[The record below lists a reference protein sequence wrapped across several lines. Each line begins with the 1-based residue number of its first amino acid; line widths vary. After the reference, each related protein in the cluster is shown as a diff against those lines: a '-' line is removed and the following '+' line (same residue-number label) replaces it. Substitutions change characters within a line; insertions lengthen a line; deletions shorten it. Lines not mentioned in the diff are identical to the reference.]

1 MARETAHS
9 MLRRC
14 RGWDYRAPAIYMIT
28 LTLADRRSCAL
39 GRLVDDGARPPRV
52 EPSPLGAAVLAHW
65 KRMGEF
71 TPGVEPLFGI
81 VMPDHF
87 HGILRVTQYLEKP
100 LGNAIG
106 GFKGGTTGIYRKLAL
121 PALESRKLALPAQ
134 DKGPGCASANPAAF
148 SSAGGGDSLPAA
160 CPMPSVRNGGG
171 DGGGKGGAAPCPVL
185 GAQAPSLWSP
195 GFNDRIL
202 LHAGQLAAMFDY
214 LRDNPRRL
222 AVRRRNPDLFRVL
235 RDLPLDLGFP
245 AHFAAI
251 GNDALLRA
259 PVLLQ
264 VQCSRSL
271 LPGGREFEELRAGF
285 IAAAQHGAVLVS
297 PCISRGERE
306 IVRSALVCGG
316 AAIALKNKG
325 FPDVYKPGGR
335 LFDRCA
341 DGKLLLLAPAAW
353 PYTPAEK
360 PMTRL
365 DACALNRIAQLISRD
380 GAAAIDYRGMA
391 PANVDALARAACT
404 RRGG

>member
-14 RGWDYRAPAIYMIT
+14 RGWDYRAPAIYVIT
-28 LTLADRRSCAL
+28 LTLADRRSRAL
-39 GRLVDDGARPPRV
+39 GRLVDDGARPLRV

-71 TPGVEPLFGI
+71 TLGVEPLFGI

-121 PALESRKLALPAQ
+121 PAQ
-134 DKGPGCASANPAAF
+134 DKGPGCASADP
-148 SSAGGGDSLPAA
+148 
-160 CPMPSVRNGGG
+160 
-171 DGGGKGGAAPCPVL
+171 APCPVL

-306 IVRSALVCGG
+306 IVRSALACGG

-325 FPDVYKPGGR
+325 FPDVYKPGGW

-353 PYTPAEK
+353 PYTPAKK

-391 PANVDALARAACT
+391 PANVDALACAACT
-404 RRGG
+404 RRGGQSVLR